1 MARVYNWQIGRQ
13 MSYWYPENR
22 PQKQF
27 AAVFDINK
35 CIACQTCTLAC
46 KTTWTSGKGQEY
58 MLWNNV
64 ETKPYGFYPLAWDLN
79 VLNSLEGQT
88 WRASDSEN
96 QNPVYEGRTLFE
108 AAPPGERVLGWQ
120 PEEQDYAYPNVGE
133 DDCAGVIENGASLQV
148 PHLSWFFYLARICNH
163 CTYPACL
170 ASCPRGSIYKR
181 PEDGIVLLDQ
191 SRCRGYQ
198 ECVKG
203 CPYKKVFFNPM
214 TGTSEKCIACFPKIE
229 QGIQPQCF
237 VNCIGKI
244 RLAGWI
250 STPDKARP
258 DNPLDYLVHIRK
270 IALPLFP
277 QFGLEPNV
285 YYIPPVHTPS
295 PFLKQMFGPGAD
307 EAVKAYRAAADD
319 PDLSGLLG
327 LFGSTE
333 LLIPRWRRRGDW
345 VSGLSESGAE
355 VVRVPLK
362 EPVLVR
368 PAFDRLYQIS
378 RVNCP

>member
-1 MARVYNWQIGRQ
+1 MARVYNWQIGRE

-22 PQKQF
+22 PAKQF
-27 AAVFDINK
+27 AAIFDINK

-46 KTTWTSGKGQEY
+46 KTTWSSGKGQEY

-64 ETKPYGFYPLAWDLN
+64 ETKPYGFYPLAWDVNL
-79 VLNSLEGQT
+79 LKTLGGQSWSGATYEGQT
-88 WRASDSEN
+88 I
-96 QNPVYEGRTLFE
+96 FE
-108 AAPPGERVLGWQ
+108 AAPAGERVLGWR
-120 PEEQDYAYPNVGE
+120 PEDIDYAYPNVGE
-133 DDCAGVIENGASLQV
+133 DDCTGQIERGAAMSI
-148 PHLSWFFYLARICNH
+148 PHMTWFFYLARICNH

-181 PEDGIVLLDQ
+181 PEDGIVLVDQ
-191 SRCRGYQ
+191 GRCRGYQ

-203 CPYKKVFFNPM
+203 CPYKKVFYNPM

-229 QGIQPQCF
+229 NELQPQCF

-244 RLAGWI
+244 RMAGWI
-250 STPDKARP
+250 SQPEKAIP
-258 DNPLDYLVHIRK
+258 ENPIDYLVHIRK

-285 YYIPPVHTPS
+285 YYIPPIHVPS
-295 PFLKQMFGPGAD
+295 PFLRQMFGPGAD
-307 EAVKAYRAAADD
+307 EAVKQYRAAATD

-333 LLIPRWRRRGDW
+333 SVIARWKRQGDL
-345 VSGLSESGAE
+345 VIGSNASGAE
-355 VVRVPLK
+355 IIRVPLR
-362 EPVLVR
+362 EPVQIR
-368 PAFDRLYQIS
+368 SAFDAKYNIA